1 MIRFHDVH
9 LRFGEKVLF
18 QGLSWSIPDRCRVG
32 LVGRN
37 GAGKTT
43 LLRILNGE
51 QEPDSGGIDIPG
63 SPVVGYLPQDLMEL
77 GQGPLI
83 GYLKRSAGIEELE
96 KRIRKCEESLNREA
110 GDEKACLR
118 LMEEHDRLYRRFQA
132 MEGFTFEARA
142 QKILSGLGF
151 RSGDHERTCEEFS
164 GGWKMRVLL
173 AAILLRAPQVMLLD
187 EPTNHLDTESMEWL
201 EGYLRDYPG
210 TIITISHDRRFLDN
224 ITTETAELSLGKITV
239 YRGNYSYY
247 LETSAVRKEAQEKQ
261 HKLQQ
266 EEIKKTQE
274 FIERFRY
281 KATKAKQVQS
291 RVRQLEKMEVVKI
304 ETDAPDVV
312 MAFPE
317 CPRSGHEVVA
327 VQDVAKKYGDNTVFK
342 EVSLSVH
349 RGEKIA
355 LVGVNGAG
363 KSTLSRLISLQEEPS
378 EGQVSLGHNVEMG
391 FFSQESARNLD
402 YGRTVWEEVKAAGG
416 DFLDVRR
423 RDLLGAFLFR
433 GDEIHKP
440 IPVLS
445 GGEKSRL
452 ALLKLLLM
460 PTNFLIL
467 DEPTNHLDIAT
478 KELFQRALL
487 QYTGTL
493 VIVSHDR
500 YFLDNLVERVVEIR
514 DGAIRNYPGNYSYFI
529 EKRARDR
536 EVEPVMDNRPDRIRS
551 APKTELSLKEQKR
564 LEAEKR
570 NRVYKKTQVIRKE
583 LDPLEKKIQEM
594 EHRKSEIEGLL
605 CAPEVLADS
614 GQVREYMVE
623 LGKINESLE
632 SFMPRW
638 EELMEKLEEAEASE

>member
-9 LRFGEKVLF
+9 LRFGEKILF

-51 QEPDSGGIDIPG
+51 QEPDSGGVDIPG
-63 SPVVGYLPQDLMEL
+63 NPVVGYLPQDLMEL

-83 GYLKRSAGIEELE
+83 AYLKRSAGIEDIENC
-96 KRIRKCEESLNREA
+96 IRNCEESLNREA
-110 GDEKACLR
+110 GNEKACLR

-132 MEGFTFEARA
+132 VDGFTFEARA

-151 RSGDHERTCEEFS
+151 RPGDHQRVCEEFS

-173 AAILLRAPQVMLLD
+173 AAILLRAPQIMLLD

-201 EGYLRDYPG
+201 ESYLRDYPG

-239 YRGNYSYY
+239 YRGNYTYY
-247 LETSAVRKEAQEKQ
+247 LETSAVRREAQEKQ

-291 RVRQLEKMEVVKI
+291 RVRQLEKMEVVEI
-304 ETDAPDVV
+304 ESDAPDVV

-327 VQDVAKKYGDNTVFK
+327 VHDVAKSYDGLTVFK
-342 EVSLSVH
+342 DVSFTAH

-378 EGQVSLGHNVEMG
+378 VGEVTVGHNVEMG

-402 YGRTVWEEVKAAGG
+402 YRRTVWEEVKAAGG
-416 DFLDVRR
+416 NFLDARR

-433 GDEIHKP
+433 GEEIHKP

-514 DGAIRNYPGNYSYFI
+514 DGSIRSYPGNYTYFI
-529 EKRARDR
+529 EKRAKDR
-536 EVEPVMDNRPDRIRS
+536 EVEPLQDTGREPSHTVQKPALS
-551 APKTELSLKEQKR
+551 AREHKR
-564 LEAEKR
+564 LEAERR
-570 NRVYKKTQVIRKE
+570 NRLYKKTQVIRKE

-594 EHRKSEIEGLL
+594 EDRKTEIEGLL

-614 GQVREYMVE
+614 GRVRGFMVE
-623 LGKINESLE
+623 LGQVNENLESL
-632 SFMPRW
+632 MPRW
-638 EELMEKLEEAEASE
+638 EELMEELEEVEASE